1 MKQIIALLLVLVVSL
16 LCFAGCKES
25 DPSQPVTL
33 PGVTPTEGQEAQGSD
48 PTDPSSEPTTPTTQ
62 PTTPSSEPTTP
73 TTAPTTP
80 TTNPTTPPT
89 EPTTPTT
96 APTEATRP
104 TGNSEEAVPG
114 EGDIFIPLG

>member
-1 MKQIIALLLVLVVSL
+1 MKQTIALLLVLVVSL
-16 LCFAGCKES
+16 LCFAGCKKGE
-25 DPSQPVTL
+25 PSQPVTL

-80 TTNPTTPPT
+80 TTPPT

-96 APTEATRP
+96 QPPTEP
-104 TGNSEEAVPG
+104 SSNPNGGSNEAVV
-114 EGDIFIPLG
+114 EDGDIFIPLG